1 MNTRHFLFSFL
12 TTFFFLYLTFRIGTI
27 GVSEESL
34 SSTQTDE
41 ANDGVQPVKG
51 IILNCSIIM

>member
-12 TTFFFLYLTFRIGTI
+12 TTFFFFYLTFRIGTI

-51 IILNCSIIM
+51 ITLNYSIIM